1 MNIGGRL
8 KKAIL
13 LKNKSLKDFSK
24 TSEIPYI
31 TLQQYL
37 AGKREPAASVLTK
50 INIHSNISI
59 DWLLTGRGT
68 MYNDVPIPKVKEKT
82 VNEIDEHLKEI
93 DEHLKTLRPAQ
104 REEIFGRT
112 LEMVRMNEM
121 EEKLERL
128 LKERDDKE
136 NGIEN

>member
-1 MNIGGRL
+1 MNTEKIGRRILSLRKDL
-8 KKAIL
+8 KLSQTKFSELTGIQRTYLSVIEKEQKIPSFNVISYL
-13 LKNKSLKDFSK
+13 LDTTEVNASWL
-24 TSEIPYI
+24 
-31 TLQQYL
+31 L
-37 AGKREPAASVLTK
+37 AGKGK
-50 INIHSNISI
+50 
-59 DWLLTGRGT
+59 
-68 MYNDVPIPKVKEKT
+68 MYNDVPMLNLKGKT
-82 VNEIDEHLKEI
+82 VNEI

-136 NGIEN
+136 KGIEN

>member
-82 VNEIDEHLKEI
+82 VNEIDEHLK
-93 DEHLKTLRPAQ
+93 TLRPAQ

-128 LKERDDKE
+128 LKER
-136 NGIEN
+136 

>member
-82 VNEIDEHLKEI
+82 VNEIDEHLK
-93 DEHLKTLRPAQ
+93 TLRPAQ

-136 NGIEN
+136 KGIEN

>member
-82 VNEIDEHLKEI
+82 VNEIDEHLK
-93 DEHLKTLRPAQ
+93 TLRPAQ